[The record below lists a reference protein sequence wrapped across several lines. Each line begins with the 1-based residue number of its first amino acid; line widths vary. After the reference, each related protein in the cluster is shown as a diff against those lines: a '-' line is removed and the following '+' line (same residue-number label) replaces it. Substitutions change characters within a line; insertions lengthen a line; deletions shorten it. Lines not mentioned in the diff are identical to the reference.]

1 LFKFFLFVLYPCPPP
16 TVFEPPSIQ
25 DKINIIRVLCACHQV
40 WRKKKDE
47 IRKDKTKKNETKKQI
62 RLNFWKS

>member
-40 WRKKKDE
+40 WRKKKRRNPE
-47 IRKDKTKKNETKKQI
+47 R
-62 RLNFWKS
+62 